1 MEIDKTLYAE
11 IKAYCEINGLKA
23 RDYIHTLLKKAFMED
38 KYGKM
43 PSILDKKEIDRAD
56 EEYAKF
62 VNNMGAD
69 TYNKV
74 IEECIWGTDEA
85 SQKDEKPKIESEKKV
100 VKTIKR
106 KLNE

>member
-1 MEIDKTLYAE
+1 MEIDKKLYSE

-62 VNNMGAD
+62 VNNMGVD

-74 IEECIWGTDEA
+74 IEECIYGEETTKKEEA
-85 SQKDEKPKIESEKKV
+85 PKIVTEKKV